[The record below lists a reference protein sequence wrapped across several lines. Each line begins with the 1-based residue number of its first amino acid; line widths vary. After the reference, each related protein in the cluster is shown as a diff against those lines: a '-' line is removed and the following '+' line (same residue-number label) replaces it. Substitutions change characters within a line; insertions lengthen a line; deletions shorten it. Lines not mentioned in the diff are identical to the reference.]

1 MSAIYRRFD
10 ERLERLLSRN
20 SVRGL
25 LSGMAASVAIYSTH
39 QYVYPHRSTT
49 SALRGDWQRI
59 GADVS
64 RVIAREVEKAQTE

>member
-10 ERLERLLSRN
+10 RELGRLLSQN

-25 LSGMAASVAIYSTH
+25 LSGMAASVALYSTH

-59 GADVS
+59 GADFNK
-64 RVIAREVEKAQTE
+64 VITREVEKAQAE